1 MKEFT
6 KFTNKLLLCNLP
18 CIAYQFYVLFYSSSF
33 DEFAYRSNFVILFF
47 GVMNLSFFTAL
58 VVQSYLQRRTN
69 KKNAIIIGLAGNLAG
84 IIFISYYAISPLAL
98 YHVID
103 GADKN
108 ITTVIFDK
116 KEYPD
121 LAEDK
126 LAICKTDQ
134 FCYIDVVKFRV
145 YPTHGGMVDL
155 NISPMKNLS
164 IILRPIPMSNI
175 HFMLNQVVLTENGWK

>member
-18 CIAYQFYVLFYSSSF
+18 CIAYQFYVLVYSSSF
-33 DEFAYRSNFVILFF
+33 DELVYRANYVILLF

-58 VVQSYLQRRTN
+58 VVQSYLQRKTS
-69 KKNAIIIGLAGNLAG
+69 KKNAIIANLSGTVAG
-84 IIFISYYAISPLAL
+84 FILMSYYAISPLAL
-98 YHVID
+98 YHLMD

-134 FCYIDVVKFRV
+134 FCYISVVKFRV
-145 YPTHGGMVDL
+145 YPTHGVMVDL
-155 NISPMKNLS
+155 NISPMENLS
-164 IILRPIPMSNI
+164 IILRPIPMNNI
-175 HFMLNQVVLTENGWK
+175 HFMLNQVVLTGKI